1 MLAGVDASADIL
13 SSKQMTQ
20 DIAACMASIGID
32 PITKEE
38 VYVARGLRDRK
49 MQRALLRSAISVTGQ
64 TKGR

>member
-1 MLAGVDASADIL
+1 
-13 SSKQMTQ
+13 MTQ